1 MTKTTPDADTK
12 FLIPHRPPNPAWF
25 EFVTTKRAFL
35 SVFLLCSSALGGC
48 TTYIPPTISY
58 DAEVPPLPAPPMVLD
73 DRAQPLHVPPL
84 WKPTLGGKSGGK
96 EEPEPVS
103 RVETANSAARVEPR
117 KRGYF
122 NAAQIYAYSPGALY
136 QVYAAPGQ
144 ITDIALEE
152 GEQLTGSGPVAAG
165 DTVRWVVGD
174 TESGSGDTRRIHILV
189 KPTRASIETN
199 LVVNTDRR
207 TYLIELRSRDRPYMP
222 SVAWYYPETAREK
235 SRSASLRPVLPDPSQ
250 RVFRYAIEGDSPP
263 WRPLAAY
270 DDGRKVYV
278 EFPQGIVQG
287 EMPPLFVI
295 GPDGKTELVNYR
307 AYGNVL
313 IVDRLFAAAE
323 LRLGGEHQQKVRI
336 VRTDGRRSS

>member
-1 MTKTTPDADTK
+1 MTKTTSDIQSK
-12 FLIPHRPPNPAWF
+12 RFLQQSGLDPTPPKS
-25 EFVTTKRAFL
+25 VTAKRACL
-35 SVFLLCSSALGGC
+35 HTLLLCASMLGGC
-48 TTYIPPTISY
+48 ATYIPPEISY
-58 DAEVPPLPAPPMVLD
+58 DAEVPPLPAPAVTLD
-73 DRAQPLHVPPL
+73 DRPRPLHVPPL
-84 WKPTLGGKSGGK
+84 WKPALGGRSAAK

-136 QVYAAPGQ
+136 QIYAAPGQ

-152 GEQLTGSGPVAAG
+152 GEQLTGSGPIAAG

-174 TESGSGDTRRIHILV
+174 TESGSGDTRRVHILV

-207 TYLIELRSRDRPYMP
+207 TYLLELRSRERPYMP
-222 SVAWYYPETAREK
+222 SVAWYYPETLRER
-235 SRSASLRPVLPDPSQ
+235 SRAVALKPVLPEPAQ
-250 RVFRYAIEGDSPP
+250 RISRYAIEGDSPP

-336 VRTDGRRSS
+336 VRTDGRPSS

>member
-1 MTKTTPDADTK
+1 MTKTPSDVHSK
-12 FLIPHRPPNPAWF
+12 RSLQQSKLNSAWP
-25 EFVTTKRAFL
+25 ELVTAKRAFL
-35 SVFLLCSSALGGC
+35 PALLLCSSALGGC
-48 TTYIPPTISY
+48 ATYIPPQISY
-58 DAEVPPLPAPPMVLD
+58 DAEVPSMPASPAPLD
-73 DRAQPLHVPPL
+73 DKSQPLHVPPL
-84 WKPTLGGKSGGK
+84 WKPALGGKAAGK
-96 EEPEPVS
+96 EEPEPMS
-103 RVETANSAARVEPR
+103 RIETANSAARVEPR

-136 QVYAAPGQ
+136 QIYAAPGQ

-152 GEQLTGSGPVAAG
+152 GEQLTGSGPIAAG

-174 TESGSGDTRRIHILV
+174 TESGSGDTRRVHVLV

-207 TYLIELRSRDRPYMP
+207 TYLIELRSRERPYMP
-222 SVAWYYPETAREK
+222 SVAWYYPETMRER
-235 SRSASLRPVLPDPSQ
+235 SRAVALRPLLPEPAQ
-250 RVFRYAIEGDSPP
+250 RISRYAIEGDSPP
-263 WRPLAAY
+263 WRPLAVY

-287 EMPPLFVI
+287 EMPPLFII
-295 GPDGKTELVNYR
+295 GSDGKTELANYR

-336 VRTDGRRSS
+336 VRKDGRPSS

>member
-1 MTKTTPDADTK
+1 MTKTQSDVHLK
-12 FLIPHRPPNPAWF
+12 RPNPNAKLNSTWC
-25 EFVTTKRAFL
+25 EFVTAKRAFL
-35 SVFLLCSSALGGC
+35 SALLLCSSVLGGC
-48 TTYIPPTISY
+48 ATYIPPEISY
-58 DAEVPPLPAPPMVLD
+58 DAEVPPPSAPPPPLD
-73 DRAQPLHVPPL
+73 DRTRPPHVPPL
-84 WKPTLGGKSGGK
+84 WKPALGGKSGEK
-96 EEPEPVS
+96 EDAEPVS

-136 QVYAAPGQ
+136 QIYAAPGQ

-152 GEQLTGSGPVAAG
+152 GEQLTGSGPIAAG

-174 TESGSGDTRRIHILV
+174 TESGSGDTRRVHILV

-207 TYLIELRSRDRPYMP
+207 TYLIELRSRERPYMP
-222 SVAWYYPETAREK
+222 SVAWYYPETVKER
-235 SRSASLRPVLPDPSQ
+235 SRSVALRPVLPEPAQ
-250 RVFRYAIEGDSPP
+250 RIFRYAIEGDKPA
-263 WRPLAAY
+263 WRPVAAY

-278 EFPQGIVQG
+278 EFPKGIVQG

-323 LRLGGEHQQKVRI
+323 LRLGGERQQKVRI
-336 VRTDGRRSS
+336 VRTDGRPSS

>member
-1 MTKTTPDADTK
+1 VTNTTSQVHSKLP
-12 FLIPHRPPNPAWF
+12 IPHSKLNVTWSK
-25 EFVTTKRAFL
+25 FVTSKRAFL
-35 SVFLLCSSALGGC
+35 SALLLCTSALGGC
-48 TTYIPPTISY
+48 ATYKPPEISY
-58 DAEVPPLPAPPMVLD
+58 DAEVPPLPALPAPLD
-73 DRAQPLHVPPL
+73 DKLQPLHVPPL
-84 WKPTLGGKSGGK
+84 WKPVLGGKSGGK
-96 EEPEPVS
+96 EELEPVS
-103 RVETANSAARVEPR
+103 RVDTANNAARVEPR

-152 GEQLTGSGPVAAG
+152 GEQLTGSGPIAAG

-174 TESGSGDTRRIHILV
+174 TESGSGDTRRVHILV

-199 LVVNTDRR
+199 LVINTDRR
-207 TYLIELRSRDRPYMP
+207 TYLIELRSRERPYMP
-222 SVAWYYPETAREK
+222 SVAWYYPETIRER
-235 SRSASLRPVLPDPSQ
+235 SRSAALRPVLPDPAQ
-250 RVFRYAIEGDSPP
+250 RVLRYAIEGDSPP

-295 GPDGKTELVNYR
+295 GPDGKTQLVNYR

-323 LRLGGEHQQKVRI
+323 LRLGGDHQQKVRI
-336 VRTDGRRSS
+336 VRTDGRPSS

>member
-1 MTKTTPDADTK
+1 MIKTTRDMCSKGPIQYRK
-12 FLIPHRPPNPAWF
+12 FSSSRCKLAALRRALLPA
-25 EFVTTKRAFL
+25 
-35 SVFLLCSSALGGC
+35 LLLGTSALAGC
-48 TTYIPPTISY
+48 ATYIPPEISY
-58 DAEVPPLPAPPMVLD
+58 DAEVPPLPAPSAALD
-73 DRAQPLHVPPL
+73 DRPQALHVPPL
-84 WKPTLGGKSGGK
+84 WKPVLGGKSGAK
-96 EEPEPVS
+96 EDAEPVT
-103 RVETANSAARVEPR
+103 RVESANSAARVEPR
-117 KRGYF
+117 KRGCF
-122 NAAQIYAYSPGALY
+122 NAAQIYAFSPGALY

-152 GEQLTGSGPVAAG
+152 GEQLTGSGPIAAG

-174 TESGSGDTRRIHILV
+174 TESGSGDTRRVHILV

-207 TYLIELRSRDRPYMP
+207 TYLIELRSRERPYMP
-222 SVAWYYPETAREK
+222 SVAWYYPETVRER
-235 SRSASLRPVLPDPSQ
+235 SRSATLRPVLPDPAQ
-250 RVFRYAIEGDSPP
+250 RLFRYAIEGDSPP

-270 DDGRKVYV
+270 DDGRKVYI

-307 AYGNVL
+307 AHRSVL

-336 VRTDGRRSS
+336 VRTDGRPSS

>member
-1 MTKTTPDADTK
+1 VTEMTLDARSK
-12 FLIPHRPPNPAWF
+12 RSIPHRKCNLAWS
-25 EFVTTKRAFL
+25 EFVTRKRTLL
-35 SVFLLCSSALGGC
+35 SALLLCTSALGGC
-48 TTYIPPTISY
+48 ATYKPPEISY
-58 DAEVPPLPAPPMVLD
+58 DAEVPPLPALPASLD
-73 DRAQPLHVPPL
+73 ERPQLHVPPL
-84 WKPTLGGKSGGK
+84 WKPVLGGKSGGK
-96 EEPEPVS
+96 EELEPVS

-152 GEQLTGSGPVAAG
+152 GEQLTGSGPIAAG

-174 TESGSGDTRRIHILV
+174 TESGSGDTRRVHILV

-207 TYLIELRSRDRPYMP
+207 TYLIELRSRERPYMP
-222 SVAWYYPETAREK
+222 SVAWYYPETVRER
-235 SRSASLRPVLPDPSQ
+235 SRSVALRSVLPDSAQ

-263 WRPLAAY
+263 WRPLTAY

-295 GPDGKTELVNYR
+295 GADGKTQLVNYR

-336 VRTDGRRSS
+336 VRTDGRPSS